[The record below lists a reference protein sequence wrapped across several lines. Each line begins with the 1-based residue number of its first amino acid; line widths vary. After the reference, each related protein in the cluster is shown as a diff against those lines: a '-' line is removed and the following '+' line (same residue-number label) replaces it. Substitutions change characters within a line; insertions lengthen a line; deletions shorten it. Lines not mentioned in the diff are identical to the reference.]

1 MDNPTKRNLQCT
13 ALAIAALLG
22 AAGPGRADTIID
34 ILPPETYIGG
44 FGERVA
50 LVANNTSYVAQSFV
64 APAASALDTVEFEL
78 QQQSSG
84 LDNAADNVFH
94 LLITTTVGGTELSNP
109 TLIRPGTVLFES
121 GDLTMPLAGGT
132 QPFSVNIGALSLV
145 DGATYAF
152 VLDAF
157 VTANSLPGKSA
168 VGAVAHD
175 TDPLDTTSYNGGHL
189 FSLNLTDAQLSQTRA
204 QHFSAAWNDTVD
216 HDIAF
221 RAAFSAVP
229 EPGTGVLF
237 GLGVAVLAARRRIG
251 MRRAPHAPGARS
263 NTPGQRAPHAR
274 Q

>member
-1 MDNPTKRNLQCT
+1 MDRHAKRTLSCAVLAT
-13 ALAIAALLG
+13 AVLLG

-50 LVANNTSYVAQSFV
+50 AVANNTSYVAQGFV
-64 APAASALDTVEFEL
+64 APAASALDTVEFVL
-78 QQQSSG
+78 QQQSPS

-94 LLITTTVGGTELSNP
+94 LLITTAVGGTELGSP
-109 TLIRPGTVLFES
+109 TLIRPGAVLFES
-121 GDLTMPLAGGT
+121 GDLTMPLTGGT
-132 QPFSVNIGALSLV
+132 QSFPVNIGGLPLV

-157 VTANSLPGKSA
+157 VTANNLPGKSA

-204 QHFSAAWNDTVD
+204 QHFTADWNDTVD

-221 RAAFSAVP
+221 RAVFSAVP
-229 EPGTGVLF
+229 EPGTGVLV
-237 GLGVAVLAARRRIG
+237 GLGVSVFAVRASRTRR
-251 MRRAPHAPGARS
+251 S
-263 NTPGQRAPHAR
+263 
-274 Q
+274 